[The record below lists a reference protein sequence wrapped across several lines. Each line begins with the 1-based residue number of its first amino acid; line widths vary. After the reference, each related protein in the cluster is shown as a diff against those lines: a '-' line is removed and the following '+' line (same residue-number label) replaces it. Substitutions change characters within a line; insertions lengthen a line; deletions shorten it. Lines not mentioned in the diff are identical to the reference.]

1 MGKMPEGSRSV
12 DFVDEAKFQILEF
25 EMYDD
30 RERDL
35 VWYSREEYDIIKAR
49 NSLIIK
55 MMKAGT
61 FVESDEHSFRGLEHK
76 LKEGFKKRRNHKFNA
91 LNAVLEEQDKQ
102 YNQSTIDQEIIAS
115 AYREV
120 TLAAKE
126 VAFENAC
133 RDAESSYCYTG
144 EPVPKTLFDGHMSF
158 HEEEELPTG
167 DISDIDTVCSEDTR
181 GSIRKSRM
189 GRFLAN
195 VKKNKEGRA
204 RVSRRASL

>member
-1 MGKMPEGSRSV
+1 MGKMPEGRRSV
-12 DFVDEAKFQILEF
+12 DFLDQAEFQVFEF
-25 EMYDD
+25 EMYGDHE
-30 RERDL
+30 REI

-61 FVESDEHSFRGLEHK
+61 FEESEEHSFRGLEHK

-102 YNQSTIDQEIIAS
+102 YNKSSIDQEIIAS

-120 TLAAKE
+120 SLAAKE
-126 VAFENAC
+126 AAFENAC
-133 RDAESSYCYTG
+133 RDAEGSYSYKG

-158 HEEEELPTG
+158 QEEEELPAG
-167 DISDIDTVCSEDTR
+167 DTSDIDTVCSEDTR
-181 GSIRKSRM
+181 GSMRKSRM

-195 VKKNKEGRA
+195 VKKNKEGRTKM
-204 RVSRRASL
+204 RRRASM